1 MISDSKE
8 LPLISIVMP
17 CFNCVDYIERSIRSI
32 VEQDYPNI
40 ELFIKDGGSE
50 DGTVEIIKYYARKYP
65 KVISWVSSKDKGQA
79 DAIKFGMKQLKG
91 AVLSFLN
98 ADDVYKKNSLMK
110 VGQYFLNHPE
120 IMWAYGKGDIISP
133 DDKKIRSFITVYK
146 NLWLWHFSY
155 TNLLILNY
163 ISQMSC
169 FWRREAA
176 KEVGEFDESQF
187 YVMDYDYWLR
197 LGKKFKAGVI
207 PAYLGSFRIVAKSK
221 SSKGFV
227 QQFKDEYSVAG
238 RYTQNPTILSLHRL
252 HYNVVVLI
260 YSIFKMFNS
269 VSGNFYTN
277 E

>member
-1 MISDSKE
+1 
-8 LPLISIVMP
+8 MP
-17 CFNCVDYIERSIRSI
+17 SFNCVDYIERSVRSI

-50 DGTVEIIKYYARKYP
+50 DGTVEIIKYYAKRYP
-65 KVISWVSSKDKGQA
+65 KIITWVSSKDKGQS
-79 DAIKFGMKQLKG
+79 DAIKIGMKQLKG
-91 AVLSFLN
+91 DVLTFLN
-98 ADDVYKKNSLMK
+98 ADDVYKKDSLKK
-110 VGQYFLNHPE
+110 VGQYFLNHPD
-120 IMWAYGKGDIISP
+120 IMWAYGKGDIISQ
-133 DDKKIRSFITVYK
+133 DDKKIRSFITIYK

-155 TNLLILNY
+155 TTLLILNY

-176 KEVGEFDESQF
+176 KAVGEFDDSQF

-197 LGKKFKAGVI
+197 LGKRFKAGVM
-207 PAYLGSFRIVAKSK
+207 PFYLGSFRIVAKSK

-227 QQFKDEYSVAG
+227 QQFKDEYSVASK
-238 RYTQNPTILSLHRL
+238 YTQNRTILSLHRI